1 MGADFRIRPLA
12 DRGVIKPVEREEKTK
27 GGIFL
32 PDTASKERPMEGTV
46 LAVGDGRIDD
56 NGRRVPMNVKAG
68 DKVLFAKYS
77 GTEYKVDDV
86 EYLILAEKDIL
97 GIIQD

>member
-1 MGADFRIRPLA
+1 MATDVRIQPLA
-12 DRGVIKPVEREEKTK
+12 DRVVIKPAEREEKTK
-27 GGIFL
+27 SGIFL

-46 LAVGDGRIDD
+46 LAVGNGRLDD
-56 NGRRVPMNVKAG
+56 NGKRVPMHVKAG

-86 EYLILAEKDIL
+86 EYLILSEKDIL